1 MEFFGRERSPHERP
15 RRPGTAAHPDQ
26 LLKMGVTTVYS
37 SLRSIWKKT
46 GFTPT
51 FMSQTVQHGISLML
65 IMRHG
70 HRRTLTHRCP
80 AGLAA

>member
-1 MEFFGRERSPHERP
+1 MSGRGGEELPPTRINSS
-15 RRPGTAAHPDQ
+15 
-26 LLKMGVTTVYS
+26 KMGVTTVYS

-46 GFTPT
+46 GFAPT

-80 AGLAA
+80 TALAA